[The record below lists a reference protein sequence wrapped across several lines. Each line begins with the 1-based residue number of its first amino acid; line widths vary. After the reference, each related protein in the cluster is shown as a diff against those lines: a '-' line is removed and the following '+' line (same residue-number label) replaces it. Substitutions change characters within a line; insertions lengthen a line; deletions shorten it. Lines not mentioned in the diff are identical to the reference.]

1 MLAQGTARNPF
12 HQFRTHGSRVAFAPA
27 GTICVHNRR
36 PAPAASSEPSRPL
49 RTLPLPCSAQALAAL
64 SELLAAKAELRQLH
78 LWNGMSGDDGAVN
91 LCPLLE
97 SAVKLE
103 DFKFGYSR
111 VASRGGVA
119 VAQALGKTSSLVRLD
134 LTGNTMGPDT
144 ARNSLRQFSLQASPW
159 AVFQRQ
165 FSCPVPVVTEW

>member
-1 MLAQGTARNPF
+1 MS
-12 HQFRTHGSRVAFAPA
+12 HSAF
-27 GTICVHNRR
+27 CSHHNTPR
-36 PAPAASSEPSRPL
+36 PADR
-49 RTLPLPCSAQALAAL
+49 SAQALAAL

-97 SAVKLE
+97 KAVKLE

-111 VASRGGVA
+111 VSSRGGVA
-119 VAQALGKTSSLVRLD
+119 VATALGKTTSLARLD

-144 ARNSLRQFSLQASPW
+144 VRSFERPAHPREPGLCQTLPQARDLRLTSPLGRPFFRRESRWRSRSRSTPAS
-159 AVFQRQ
+159 ACCCSMTRR
-165 FSCPVPVVTEW
+165 